1 MKTYGESRSFLDTC
15 GVRGVELSD
24 ESGQARIY
32 LVPEWQGRVMTS
44 TATGPEGPGYGWI
57 NRPLIASGLRKT
69 QFNPFGGEE
78 RFWLG
83 PEGGPFSL
91 YFDRGA
97 EQVYAN
103 WQVPAALDT
112 EPFRMVGHDARQVR
126 FEAGMSLRN
135 AAGTRFEIGVE
146 RQVELLARGEIETL
160 LGRTL
165 PPEIAAVAYRSENRI
180 ENCGPE
186 AWTPAGGAPSI
197 WMLGMFE
204 PSPATTVFLPCGGE
218 AVRSAVNSDYFGTL
232 PDDRLSVSEGLVC
245 LRIDGAF
252 RSKIGLPAGRDTGLC
267 GSYDAASHHATLIR
281 YRRSAAGDRYV
292 ESRWGDQ
299 TDPFGGDVVNAYNDG
314 PTETG
319 EVMGPFYEIETSS
332 PAAFLRPGETS
343 THVQEVF
350 HLQGDEPLLEELL
363 RGLIPGGLKAVKDAF
378 NH

>member
-57 NRPLIASGLRKT
+57 NRPLIASGLRKA

-91 YFDRGA
+91 YFDRGV

-186 AWTPAGGAPSI
+186 VWTPAGGAPSI

-204 PSPATTVFLPCGGE
+204 PSPATTVFLPCNGE

-267 GSYDAASHHATLIR
+267 GSYDAESHHATLIR

>member
-1 MKTYGESRSFLDTC
+1 MKIYGESRSFLDTC

-57 NRPLIASGLRKT
+57 NRPLIASGLRKA

-91 YFDRGA
+91 YFDCGA

-146 RQVELLARGEIETL
+146 RQVELLARGEIEAL
-160 LGRTL
+160 LGRPL
-165 PPEIAAVAYRSENRI
+165 PPVLAAVAYRSENRI

-204 PSPATTVFLPCGGE
+204 PSPATTVFLPCGSE

>member
-24 ESGQARIY
+24 ESGQACIY

-44 TATGPEGPGYGWI
+44 TATGLEGPGYGWI
-57 NRPLIASGLRKT
+57 NRPLIASGLRKA
-69 QFNPFGGEE
+69 QFNPYGGEE

-97 EQVYAN
+97 EQIYAN

-204 PSPATTVFLPCGGE
+204 PSPATTVFLPCDGE

-267 GSYDAASHHATLIR
+267 GSYDTASHHATLIR

-319 EVMGPFYEIETSS
+319 KVMGPFYEIETSS